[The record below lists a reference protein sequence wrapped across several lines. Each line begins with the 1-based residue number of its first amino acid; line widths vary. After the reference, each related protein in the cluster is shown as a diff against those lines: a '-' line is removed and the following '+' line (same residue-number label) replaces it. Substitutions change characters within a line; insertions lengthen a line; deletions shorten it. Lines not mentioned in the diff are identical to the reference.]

1 MPWNEKLVGG
11 GQILDYLGWYR
22 VVMRRVLL
30 LLPLLSVCGLAQT
43 PIETARAYRQAH
55 EVEILRDFV
64 KLLRIP
70 NVATDAE
77 NIQRN
82 AEYVAEEFARRGVT
96 TELLTVD
103 GAPPAVYGELL
114 VPGATR
120 TLGIYVHYD
129 GQPADASQWLQ
140 GPWEPAL
147 YSARHDDGGVPIAF
161 PNDGESV
168 DPEWRLYGRSTG
180 DDKGPLIALQTVL
193 DSFAETGVAPTSN
206 LKFFFDGEEER
217 SSPHL
222 REFLEKYPDKVAGI
236 DLWLFC
242 DGPQHQSRRPQILF
256 GARGVTGLE
265 VTLYG
270 ANRPLHSGHYGNW
283 APVPGAML
291 ASLVA
296 SMKDEN
302 GRVLIE
308 EFYSTVEPLGD
319 EERAALAKLPDVDD
333 ELRAEL
339 GLMTT
344 EGSGALLAERLLLP
358 SLTVR
363 GLSSGNTGA
372 LSRNIIPPTATATLG
387 IRLVKGNDPDAMVD
401 LVEQHIRQ
409 RGFHIVREDPDAETR
424 AQYPKIAM
432 VTRKGGYPAARTSM
446 SLPLAKEIADAVSEA
461 AGQEVLLVPTM
472 GGSLPIY
479 LFTDLLGQPVLI
491 LPMANHDNN
500 QHAANENLR
509 LGNLWS
515 GIDAFAAVMGIAA
528 E

>member
-1 MPWNEKLVGG
+1 MAVSG
-11 GQILDYLGWYR
+11 GWYG
-22 VVMRRVLL
+22 VVMRRILL
-30 LLPLLSVCGLAQT
+30 LLPLVSVWCWAQT
-43 PIETARAYRQAH
+43 PVETARSYRQAH

-64 KLLRIP
+64 ELLRIP
-70 NVATDAE
+70 NVATDIE

-82 AEYVAEEFARRGVT
+82 AEYVVAEFARRGVT
-96 TELLTVD
+96 TELLTVE
-103 GAPPAVYGELL
+103 GAPPVVYGERL
-114 VPGATR
+114 VEGATR

-140 GPWEPAL
+140 GPWEPTL
-147 YSARHDDGGVPIAF
+147 YTARHDEGGEAIAF
-161 PNDGESV
+161 PAAGERV
-168 DPEWRLYGRSTG
+168 DPEWRLYGRSAG
-180 DDKGPLIALQTVL
+180 DDKGPLIALLTVL
-193 DSFAETGVAPTSN
+193 DAFEEKGIEPTSN

-222 REFLEKYPDKVAGI
+222 REFLEKYSEKVADV

-296 SMKDEN
+296 SMKEEN

-308 EFYSTVEPLGD
+308 EFYSTVDPIGD
-319 EERAALAKLPDVDD
+319 EERAALAKLPDFDD
-333 ELRAEL
+333 ELRTEL
-339 GLMTT
+339 GLAAT

-387 IRLVKGNDPDAMVD
+387 VRLVKGNDPDAMLD
-401 LVEQHIRQ
+401 LVERHIRQ
-409 RGFHIVREDPDAETR
+409 RGFHVVREDPDAATR
-424 AQYPKIAM
+424 ARFAKIAK
-432 VTRKGGYPAARTSM
+432 VTRKGGYPAARTPM
-446 SLPLAKEIADAVSEA
+446 SLPLAKEVAAAVTAA
-461 AGQEVLLVPTM
+461 AGEEVLLVPTM
-472 GGSLPIY
+472 GGSLPLY
-479 LFTDLLGQPVLI
+479 LFTDLLEQPVLI

-515 GIDAFAAVMGIAA
+515 GIDAFAAVMTMP
-528 E
+528 

>member
-1 MPWNEKLVGG
+1 ML
-11 GQILDYLGWYR
+11 R
-22 VVMRRVLL
+22 VVL
-30 LLPLLSVCGLAQT
+30 LLPLLSVWCLAQT
-43 PIETARAYRQAH
+43 PIETARSYRQAH

-64 KLLRIP
+64 ELLRIP
-70 NVATDAE
+70 NVATDSE
-77 NIQRN
+77 NIQLN
-82 AEYVAEEFARRGVT
+82 AKYVAAEFARRGVT
-96 TELLTVD
+96 TELLTVE
-103 GAPPAVYGELL
+103 GAPPVIYGERL
-114 VPGATR
+114 VEGATR

-140 GPWEPAL
+140 GPWEPTL
-147 YSARHDDGGVPIAF
+147 YSARHDEGGEAIAF
-161 PNDGESV
+161 PVVGDRV
-168 DPEWRLYGRSTG
+168 DPEWRLYGRSAG
-180 DDKGPLIALQTVL
+180 DDKGPLMALLTVL
-193 DSFAETGVAPTSN
+193 DAFAEKGIEPTSN

-222 REFLEKYPDKVAGI
+222 REILEKYSAQVADI

-308 EFYSTVEPLGD
+308 EFYSTVDPIGD
-319 EERAALAKLPDVDD
+319 EERAALEKLPDFDD

-339 GLMTT
+339 GLAAT
-344 EGSGALLAERLLLP
+344 EGSGALLVERLLLP

-387 IRLVKGNDPDAMVD
+387 IRLVKGNDPDAMLD
-401 LVEQHIRQ
+401 LVERHIRES
-409 RGFHIVREDPDAETR
+409 GFHVVREDPDAETR
-424 AQYPKIAM
+424 QRYPKIAK
-432 VTRKGGYPAARTSM
+432 VTRKGGYPAARTPM
-446 SLPLAKEIADAVSEA
+446 SLPLAKKVAAAVTEA
-461 AGQEVLLVPTM
+461 VGEEVLLVPTM
-472 GGSLPIY
+472 GGSLPLY

-491 LPMANHDNN
+491 LPIANHDNN

-509 LGNLWS
+509 LGNLWF
-515 GIDAFAAVMGIAA
+515 GIDAFAAVMTMQ
-528 E
+528 

>member
-1 MPWNEKLVGG
+1 M
-11 GQILDYLGWYR
+11 DSLGWLYTCGRWYR
-22 VVMRRVLL
+22 VLMRYAVVLL
-30 LLPLLSVCGLAQT
+30 FLSVVGGLAQS
-43 PIETARAYRQAH
+43 PVETARAYRQAH
-55 EVEILRDFV
+55 EGEILHDFV
-64 KLLRIP
+64 ELLQIP
-70 NVATDAE
+70 NVATDTR

-82 AEYVAEEFARRGVT
+82 AEYVAAEFGRRGVS
-96 TELLTVD
+96 TELLTVE

-140 GPWEPAL
+140 GPWEPTL
-147 YSARHDDGGVPIAF
+147 YSARHDEGGTPISFPRDGDA
-161 PNDGESV
+161 V
-168 DPEWRLYGRSTG
+168 DPEWRLYARSAG
-180 DDKGPLIALQTVL
+180 DDKGPLIALLAVL
-193 DSFAETGVAPTSN
+193 DAFAEGGVTPTSN

-222 REFLEKYPDKVAGI
+222 KQFLEKYPEKTAGI

-270 ANRPLHSGHYGNW
+270 ANRPLHSGHYGSW

-296 SMKDEN
+296 SMKDED

-308 EFYSTVEPLGD
+308 EFYSTVEPIGD
-319 EERAALAKLPDVDD
+319 EERAALAKIPDVDAA
-333 ELRAEL
+333 LRAEL
-339 GLMTT
+339 GLATT
-344 EGSGALLAERLLLP
+344 EGSGAALAERLLLP

-387 IRLVKGNDPDAMVD
+387 IRLVKGNNPEAMVD
-401 LVEQHIRQ
+401 LVERHIRQ
-409 RGFHIVREDPDAETR
+409 RGFHVVREDPDAEIR
-424 AQYPKIAM
+424 AKYPKIAKI
-432 VTRKGGYPAARTSM
+432 TRKGGYPAARTPM
-446 SLPLAKEIADAVSEA
+446 SLPLAKEVAAAVSEA

-479 LFTDLLGQPVLI
+479 LFTDVLEQSVII

-515 GIDAFAAVMGIAA
+515 GIDAFAAVLTLGS